1 MRTVRNLSVCSVC
14 VCVRVCVSVVV
25 CAYQPLAPM
34 QAPCLNPW
42 TTMSGISMQPFV
54 VKLWLGNLYFI
65 VHKLCSIQPL
75 IHDCMSCI
83 ARCAQLMGNSP
94 GEAESWAEAARLFL
108 KAEAVYRKSR
118 LPSYEDGINAAIHC
132 FLLAIQVCVWE
143 VKGFRFVS
151 GK

>member
-1 MRTVRNLSVCSVC
+1 M
-14 VCVRVCVSVVV
+14 SVVV

-143 VKGFRFVS
+143 VKVQVCAWEVKGFRFVHAS
-151 GK
+151 GGCC